1 MPPTTSTTMR
11 RTGARATNDTPS
23 GSHVAPT
30 CATDFDAGELANS
43 TGPAQLCPPEARCY
57 VVLHHADGLHERV
70 ADRRSDEPEP
80 SLLQVL
86 AHGPGLRSLGWDVR
100 QTPPRVLHRR
110 PVDERPQ
117 VLGERPVICPDRQH
131 RPSIGDRRIDLR
143 PVPDDAWIPHQSL
156 DLPPVEPGDLGR
168 IEPRERVPVP
178 LPLVQDGLPRQP
190 RLCALERQHLEQM
203 AFVPA
208 GCSPFLVVVG
218 EHESIASLS
227 PLAPIPRHGAPFTRA
242 AMVRSRPARRAP
254 AGRESRVPPAYR
266 GEPSG
271 RGRDLVLSEMLVAL
285 ALRNRLAGH
294 RLEEHDVELRGST

>member
-11 RTGARATNDTPS
+11 RRGARATNDTPS

-30 CATDFDAGELANS
+30 CATDFDPGDLANR
-43 TGPAQLCPPEARCY
+43 TRLVQLWRPEARCY
-57 VVLHHADGLHERV
+57 VVIDHTDGLHERV

-86 AHGPGLRSLGWDVR
+86 AHGPRLRSLGWGVR
-100 QTPPRVLHRR
+100 QTPPRVLHRHL
-110 PVDERPQ
+110 VDERPQ
-117 VLGERPVICPDRQH
+117 VLGERPDIRPDRQH

-143 PVPDDAWIPHQSL
+143 PVPDDARIPHQSL
-156 DLPPVEPGDLGR
+156 DLPPIEPGDLGR

-190 RLCALERQHLEQM
+190 RLRALERQHLEQV

-218 EHESIASLS
+218 EHESIASFS
-227 PLAPIPRHGAPFTRA
+227 PLAPIPRHDAPLMRA
-242 AMVRSRPARRAP
+242 AMFPSPSIPVYRPI
-254 AGRESRVPPAYR
+254 GMPPIVGCPR
-266 GEPSG
+266 
-271 RGRDLVLSEMLVAL
+271 
-285 ALRNRLAGH
+285 
-294 RLEEHDVELRGST
+294 

>member
-11 RTGARATNDTPS
+11 RTGARATNDTPL

-100 QTPPRVLHRR
+100 QTPPRVRGVR
-110 PVDERPQ
+110 SGQ
-117 VLGERPVICPDRQH
+117 G
-131 RPSIGDRRIDLR
+131 R

-242 AMVRSRPARRAP
+242 AMVRSRPARRTPARTARHSKARRLRRSTGRGSSRTREPCTASVPRRTVRPGSRPRPVRDARSAGAPQP
-254 AGRESRVPPAYR
+254 AGRSPAGGTR
-266 GEPSG
+266 RRTPW
-271 RGRDLVLSEMLVAL
+271 
-285 ALRNRLAGH
+285 
-294 RLEEHDVELRGST
+294 